1 MISKSQEG
9 SEFDLTKH
17 KIAVVVAGID
27 QSYQSSILHG
37 IESAARDCMLDFAVF
52 ASFSGTMGNASH
64 DSGEYNIFRL
74 ADFSGF
80 DGAIL
85 LTNTIDNREVVE
97 RIHSRIKAAGI
108 PAVSIDEDIP
118 EMYYIGVDNKTA
130 MRKMTEHFVKDHGFT
145 KFNYI
150 SGPEGN
156 PESVDRLNAF
166 LEVLNEN
173 GLSIEKERLYYGDFR
188 APTGKAAVE
197 YFLEHNDSIPQALI
211 CANDVMAASAINVLL
226 DKGYKIPEDIAVS
239 GFDNTYNNHNFRIEL
254 TSVERPLAYSGELA
268 CEILRDHFSGFE
280 PERSIVLDLKPR
292 FTESCGCHD
301 SVIHDIR
308 QYKELNVSNYNKLE
322 LIGKYQVLM
331 NKISC
336 ELQGCS
342 TFDEYIITLRKYVEE
357 MDPEEFYFCLCDD
370 WDNERI
376 DERRGREESEIPT
389 AYTEYMLIP
398 IAYCQHKFH
407 DEVNII
413 KKSELVPKLNS
424 DNEAGKF
431 YYTVPLHFG
440 ERCLGYMVI
449 CNFKYPLHNSMFQS
463 WCIAMSNS
471 LENMRKVSTLKY
483 AVERLGKLYAQD
495 TFTGIANRNGFV
507 LATKN
512 VFRDCIAEG
521 RNVMLMFIDLDGLKT
536 INDTYGHDIG
546 DDAIRSI
553 ASVLRDTCK
562 NGEIFCRFGGDEF
575 IIFAADSDDET
586 ASALTDR
593 IQHNIQYVNESMNN
607 PFTLSAST
615 GFIIA
620 KPQEGEDLFH
630 FVTEADKIMY
640 KQKRKKKLSKYL
652 KK

>member
-1 MISKSQEG
+1 M
-9 SEFDLTKH
+9 TKH

-27 QSYQSSILHG
+27 QSYQSNILQG
-37 IESAARDCMLDFAVF
+37 IESAATNCMLDFAVF

-85 LTNTIDNREVVE
+85 LTNTIDDRDVVN
-97 RIHSRIKAAGI
+97 RIHSRIKKAGI

-118 EMYYIGVDNKTA
+118 EMYYIGIDNKSA
-130 MRKMTEHFVKDHGFT
+130 MREMTEHFVKHHGFT

-156 PESVDRLNAF
+156 PESIDRLNAF
-166 LEVLNEN
+166 LEVLEEN
-173 GLSIEKERLYYGDFR
+173 GITMEKDRLYYGDFR

-197 YFLEHNDSIPQALI
+197 YFLANNDSLPEALI

-226 DKGYKIPEDIAVS
+226 DRGYKIPEDIAVS

-268 CEILRDHFSGFE
+268 CEILRDHFSGYE
-280 PERSIVLDLKPR
+280 PKRSVILNLKPR

-301 SVIHDIR
+301 SMIGDLI
-308 QYKELNVSNYNKLE
+308 QYKELNVSNYNKIE
-322 LIGKYQVLM
+322 RISEYQALM

-336 ELQGCS
+336 ELQDCS
-342 TFDEYIITLRKYVEE
+342 TFDEYISTLRTFVID
-357 MDPEEFYFCLCDD
+357 MDPEEFYFCLCED
-370 WDNERI
+370 WTDERI
-376 DERRGREESEIPT
+376 DERRGREESEIPKR
-389 AYTEYMLIP
+389 YTENMLVP

-407 DEVNII
+407 DDI
-413 KKSELVPKLNS
+413 KMIRRSELIPKLNT
-424 DNEAGKF
+424 NPAPGKF

-449 CNFKYPLHNSMFQS
+449 CNFRFPLHNSMFQS
-463 WCIAMSNS
+463 WCITMSNS
-471 LENMRKVSTLKY
+471 LENIRKIITLKY

-495 TFTGIANRNGFV
+495 TFSGINNRNGFV
-507 LATKN
+507 LATKDI
-512 VFRDCIAEG
+512 FRDCISQN
-521 RNVMLMFIDLDGLKT
+521 RNIMLMFIDLDGLKT

-546 DDAIRSI
+546 DVAIRSI

-562 NGEIFCRFGGDEF
+562 NGEVYCRFGGDEF
-575 IIFAADSDDET
+575 IIFQADSNEEI
-586 ASALTDR
+586 ASALTNR
-593 IQHNIQYVNESMNN
+593 IEHNIQYLNESMNN
-607 PFTLSAST
+607 PFTLSASM
-615 GFIIA
+615 GYIIA
-620 KPQEGEDLFH
+620 QPKEGEDLFQ

-640 KQKRKKKLSKYL
+640 EQKRKKKLSKYL